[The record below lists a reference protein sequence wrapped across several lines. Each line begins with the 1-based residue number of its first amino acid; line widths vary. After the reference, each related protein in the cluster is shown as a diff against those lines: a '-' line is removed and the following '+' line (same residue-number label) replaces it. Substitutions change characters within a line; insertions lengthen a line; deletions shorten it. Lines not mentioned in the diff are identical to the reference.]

1 MHRNLDRRVEVLV
14 SITNPAHI
22 AEIGEQF
29 DIAFDEGTASWHLQ
43 PDGTWI
49 PHTTDAEGRPLRDM
63 QEYLINASSRRRA
76 AVK

>member
-1 MHRNLDRRVEVLV
+1 L
-14 SITNPAHI
+14 
-22 AEIGEQF
+22 F

-49 PHTTDAEGRPLRDM
+49 PHTSDAEGNPLLDM

-76 AVK
+76 AAK